1 MSEEKVLTKEIAEQ
15 FLKHETPDLSYFS
28 TIDDLAAE
36 LLASHEGDLYL
47 VGLTELSD
55 SSAEN
60 LSKSSGEF
68 LALDGLKSLSESVA
82 IHLANYTGYLSLE
95 NLSFIDDS
103 VASLLSKSS
112 LTGIGLY
119 KVGLSEK
126 GATYLSEYNGQIS
139 NEDPKEW
146 VSSQPAFV
154 IKIISNCKTV
164 LEAETT
170 NGFESIY
177 EIDIEINGEAL
188 QVKQHQTPSYED
200 FLYFCRKNN
209 DWLPV
214 DGPSLKYGE
223 IIYKCLKSD
232 GGIKELSEGDMV
244 CWDDESGVYVN

>member
-60 LSKSSGEF
+60 LSKSSGEV

-119 KVGLSEK
+119 KVGLVK
-126 GATYLSEYNGQIS
+126 
-139 NEDPKEW
+139 KEQHTS
-146 VSSQPAFV
+146 VN
-154 IKIISNCKTV
+154 IM
-164 LEAETT
+164 
-170 NGFESIY
+170 
-177 EIDIEINGEAL
+177 
-188 QVKQHQTPSYED
+188 VK
-200 FLYFCRKNN
+200 
-209 DWLPV
+209 
-214 DGPSLKYGE
+214 
-223 IIYKCLKSD
+223 
-232 GGIKELSEGDMV
+232 
-244 CWDDESGVYVN
+244 